1 MLKLKKDKSIM
12 RKLSVSTL
20 VAAFLASSCNLI
32 PPLDPVASPVAAKFP
47 GKTAG
52 EVSADIAWQ
61 KFFTDPRLRKLVEV
75 SLANN
80 RDLRIATLNV
90 EQSRAQ
96 YAISRSDL
104 FPSVG
109 IAANG
114 ERRRGLGAPGQN
126 GSAVTSGSYD
136 VAVGLVSYELDL
148 FGSVRS
154 LNAAALETY
163 FATDAARVAAQISLV
178 AEVANQYLVERA
190 LQEQLALSQ
199 QTLDGFNVAYDI
211 MKHRFDVGTVSELE
225 LSSMEVQRQ
234 TAKSDLAAFRQRSQ
248 LINNSLVFLAGGSL
262 PASLPN
268 GRTLDQVLVADVR
281 AGVPSDLLYRRP
293 DIRAAEHQL
302 RAANANI
309 GYARAQLF
317 PSISLTATGG
327 TASRSLTGLFANG
340 TASWLFAPQVNIPIF
355 SGGKNLAG
363 LKSVEIAKQTSIAS
377 YEKAIQTGFREVA
390 DSLANRSG
398 LAEQIAAT
406 EALVAA
412 QQKRTDLATA
422 RYTKGVDSY
431 FEVLNSTLDLYTA
444 RQTLIRLRLARAIS
458 SVNLYKALGG
468 GW

>member
-1 MLKLKKDKSIM
+1 M

-20 VAAFLASSCNLI
+20 AAAFLASSCNLI
-32 PPLDPVASPVAAKFP
+32 PPLDPSGSPVAARFP
-47 GKTAG
+47 GKTGG
-52 EVSADIAWQ
+52 EVSVDIAWQ

-96 YAISRSDL
+96 YGISRSEL
-104 FPSVG
+104 FPAIG

-114 ERRRGLGAPGQN
+114 ERRRGLGAPGRN
-126 GSAVTSGSYD
+126 GAAVTSGSYN
-136 VAVGLVSYELDL
+136 VSVGLVSYELDL

-154 LNAAALETY
+154 LNAAALQTY

-178 AEVANQYLVERA
+178 AEVANQYLTERA

-199 QTLDGFNVAYDI
+199 QTFDGFNVGYDI

-234 TAKSDLAAFRQRSQ
+234 TAKSDLAAFRQRVQ

-281 AGVPSDLLYRRP
+281 AGVPSDLLFRRP

-327 TASRSLTGLFANG
+327 TASHSLTGLFANG
-340 TASWLFAPQVNIPIF
+340 TGSWLFAPQVNIPIF
-355 SGGKNLAG
+355 SAGKNLAG
-363 LKSVEIAKQTSIAS
+363 LKAVEVAKQTGIAT
-377 YEKAIQTGFREVA
+377 YEKSIQTAFREVA
-390 DSLANRSG
+390 DSLANRNG

-406 EALVAA
+406 ESLVAA
-412 QQKRTDLATA
+412 QQKRTDLANT

-444 RQTLIRLRLARAIS
+444 RQSLISLRLARAVN

>member
-1 MLKLKKDKSIM
+1 M
-12 RKLSVSTL
+12 RKSSIATL
-20 VAAFLASSCNLI
+20 VTAFLSGSCNLM
-32 PPLDPVASPVAAKFP
+32 PPPDPIASPVSARFP
-47 GKTAG
+47 GKTG
-52 EVSADIAWQ
+52 GVVSADIAWQ
-61 KFFTDPRLRKLVEV
+61 KFFIDPRLRKLVEV

-80 RDLRIATLNV
+80 RDLRIAALNA

-96 YAISRSDL
+96 YGISRSEL
-104 FPSVG
+104 FPPTG
-109 IAANG
+109 ITASG
-114 ERRRGLGAPGQN
+114 QRQRGLGAPG
-126 GSAVTSGSYD
+126 SSGGAIESGNYN
-136 VAVGLVSYELDL
+136 VSVGLVSYELDL
-148 FGSVRS
+148 FGRVRS
-154 LNAAALETY
+154 LNNAALETY
-163 FATDAARVAAQISLV
+163 FASDAARVAAQISLV
-178 AEVANQYLVERA
+178 AEVANQYLTERA
-190 LQEQLALSQ
+190 LQDQFALAQ
-199 QTLDGFNVAYDI
+199 QTSDVFNVAYDI
-211 MKHRFDVGTVSELE
+211 MKSRFDAGTISELE
-225 LSSMEVQRQ
+225 LSSMDVQRQ
-234 TAKSDLAAFRQRSQ
+234 TAKADLAAFRQRIQ

-268 GRTLDQVLVADVR
+268 GRTLDQVLVAAVR
-281 AGVPSDLLYRRP
+281 AGVASDLLYRRP

-309 GYARAQLF
+309 GAVRAALF

-327 TASRSLTGLFANG
+327 TASRSLTDLFANG

-363 LKSVEIAKQTSIAS
+363 LKAFEVAKQTSIAT

-406 EALVAA
+406 ESLVAA
-412 QQKRTDLATA
+412 QQKRTDLANT
-422 RYTKGVDSY
+422 RYAKGVDSY

-444 RQTLIRLRLARAIS
+444 RQSLIRLRLSRATN

>member
-1 MLKLKKDKSIM
+1 M
-12 RKLSVSTL
+12 RKSSIATL
-20 VAAFLASSCNLI
+20 VTAFLSGSCNLM
-32 PPLDPVASPVAAKFP
+32 PPPDPIASPVSARFP
-47 GKTAG
+47 GKTG
-52 EVSADIAWQ
+52 GVVSADIAWQ
-61 KFFTDPRLRKLVEV
+61 KFFIDPRLRKLVEV

-80 RDLRIATLNV
+80 RDLRIAALNA

-96 YAISRSDL
+96 YGISRSEL
-104 FPSVG
+104 FPPTG
-109 IAANG
+109 ITASG
-114 ERRRGLGAPGQN
+114 QRQRGLGAPG
-126 GSAVTSGSYD
+126 SSGGAIESGNYN
-136 VAVGLVSYELDL
+136 VSVGLVSYELDL
-148 FGSVRS
+148 FGRVRS
-154 LNAAALETY
+154 LNNAALETY
-163 FATDAARVAAQISLV
+163 FASDAARVAAQISLV
-178 AEVANQYLVERA
+178 AEVANQYLTERA
-190 LQEQLALSQ
+190 LQDQFALAQ
-199 QTLDGFNVAYDI
+199 QTSDGFNVAYDI
-211 MKHRFDVGTVSELE
+211 MKSRFDAGTISELE

-234 TAKSDLAAFRQRSQ
+234 TAKADLAAFRQRIQ

-268 GRTLDQVLVADVR
+268 GRTLDQVLVAAVR
-281 AGVPSDLLYRRP
+281 AGVSSDLLYRRP

-309 GYARAQLF
+309 GAVRAALF

-327 TASRSLTGLFANG
+327 TASRSLTDLFANG

-363 LKSVEIAKQTSIAS
+363 LKAFEVAKQTSIAT

-406 EALVAA
+406 ESLVAA
-412 QQKRTDLATA
+412 QQKRTDLANT
-422 RYTKGVDSY
+422 RYAKGVDSY

-444 RQTLIRLRLARAIS
+444 RQSLIRLRLSRATN

>member
-1 MLKLKKDKSIM
+1 M
-12 RKLSVSTL
+12 RKSSIATL
-20 VAAFLASSCNLI
+20 VTAFLSGSCNLM
-32 PPLDPVASPVAAKFP
+32 PPPDPIASPVSARFP
-47 GKTAG
+47 GKTG
-52 EVSADIAWQ
+52 GVVSADIAWQ
-61 KFFTDPRLRKLVEV
+61 KFFIDPRLRKLVEV

-80 RDLRIATLNV
+80 RDLRIAALNA

-96 YAISRSDL
+96 YGISRSEL
-104 FPSVG
+104 FPPTG
-109 IAANG
+109 ITASG
-114 ERRRGLGAPGQN
+114 QRQRGLGAPG
-126 GSAVTSGSYD
+126 SSGGAIESGNYN
-136 VAVGLVSYELDL
+136 VSVGLVSYELDL
-148 FGSVRS
+148 FGRVRS
-154 LNAAALETY
+154 LNNAALETY
-163 FATDAARVAAQISLV
+163 FASDAARVAAQISLV
-178 AEVANQYLVERA
+178 AEVANQYLTERA
-190 LQEQLALSQ
+190 LQDQFALAQ
-199 QTLDGFNVAYDI
+199 QTSDGFNVAYDI
-211 MKHRFDVGTVSELE
+211 MKSRFDAGTISELE
-225 LSSMEVQRQ
+225 LSSMDVQRQ
-234 TAKSDLAAFRQRSQ
+234 TAKADLAAFRQRIQ

-268 GRTLDQVLVADVR
+268 GRTLDQVLVAAVR
-281 AGVPSDLLYRRP
+281 AGVASDLLYRRP

-309 GYARAQLF
+309 GAVRAALF

-327 TASRSLTGLFANG
+327 TASRSLTDLFANG

-363 LKSVEIAKQTSIAS
+363 LKAFEVAKQTSIAT

-406 EALVAA
+406 ESLVAA
-412 QQKRTDLATA
+412 QQKRTDLANT
-422 RYTKGVDSY
+422 RYAKGVDSY

-444 RQTLIRLRLARAIS
+444 RQSLIRLRLSRATN